1 MRMTARKSNYLFQ
14 INYTEG
20 MNTVTQILKLE
31 STLRP
36 GLFSKCSVVLLTLTL
51 ISKLTTTNLAG
62 VKSQKVTAQI

>member
-51 ISKLTTTNLAG
+51 ISNLTTTNLAG
-62 VKSQKVTAQI
+62 VKSQKITAQI

>member
-14 INYTEG
+14 INYIGG
-20 MNTVTQILKLE
+20 MNTVTQILKSE

-62 VKSQKVTAQI
+62 VKYQKITAQI

>member
-62 VKSQKVTAQI
+62 VKSQKITAQI